1 MMGRFMLLL
10 ACLLCAPA
18 ILAAAWSDWWLTPDQ
33 QGQRLFNNGDFAA
46 AAEIYEDA
54 ARKGAAYYRA
64 GDFENAASVFGRIR
78 TPEAAFNRGNALI
91 MLGRYKEAIGS
102 FDRALELRP
111 GWAEAEQN
119 RDLARV
125 RLEMLAPPDSDAGG
139 TGGKLGADKI
149 VFDDTGRV
157 KSSDQEQ
164 VTEETE
170 MMTDEEMRSVWLRR
184 VQNDPADFLRT
195 RFSYQL
201 YREQQQEEVNE

>member
-1 MMGRFMLLL
+1 M
-10 ACLLCAPA
+10 
-18 ILAAAWSDWWLTPDQ
+18 
-33 QGQRLFNNGDFAA
+33 FNNGDFAA